1 MLVRSGARGTW
12 NLSSVPCAWSSIS
25 TLASSTLRAVGR
37 GRLTLDPDTCRQSP
51 FRKLGRITGVG
62 MSEYPPELFKLSD
75 VDLASIQPLSVP
87 AEYLLTGDSPAPL
100 VPAALPRRVGGRL
113 PAGL

>member
-1 MLVRSGARGTW
+1 
-12 NLSSVPCAWSSIS
+12 
-25 TLASSTLRAVGR
+25 
-37 GRLTLDPDTCRQSP
+37 
-51 FRKLGRITGVG
+51 